1 MRRVRARGEDIRHF
15 ILEHVEKHPSGI
27 SKIASTHFHITRQ
40 AINKHLRRLVYEKS
54 LTESGETRKRAY
66 KLAPL
71 LEWRQDYDITP
82 EIEEHVLW
90 DRDVAPVLGALPQ
103 NVMDIWHYGFTEM
116 LNNAK
121 DHSGG
126 TQIMVRISKT
136 AINTE
141 MMISD
146 NGIGI
151 FKKIQEAFHLPDQR
165 YAILELAKGKLTTD
179 PTRHPGE
186 GVFFSSRM
194 FDRFAI
200 GADKTYFGHKFG
212 DDEDWIMAW
221 NSPLG
226 TSVFMEL
233 RNHTNRTSKKIFD
246 QYASPDGDYGFN
258 KTVVP
263 VNLAQYGNDKLIS
276 RSQAKRVL
284 ARLEL
289 FKMIMLDF
297 TGVPSIGQAFADE
310 IFRVF
315 AKEHPELT
323 IHVIHANSEVNR
335 MIERARTS
343 SYATLNANGSI
354 AAAATL
360 VRPDEEKTDK

>member
-1 MRRVRARGEDIRHF
+1 MVMVRVRARGEDIRRF
-15 ILEHVEKHPSGI
+15 VLEHVEKHPGDV
-27 SKIASTHFHITRQ
+27 SKIASARFDVTRQ

-54 LTESGETRKRAY
+54 LIENGETRKKTY

-71 LEWRQDYDITP
+71 EEWRKGYEITP
-82 EIEEHVLW
+82 ELEEHVLW

-126 TQIMVRISKT
+126 TRISVRLSKT
-136 AINTE
+136 AISTE
-141 MMISD
+141 MIIAD

-151 FKKIQEAFHLPDQR
+151 FRKIQEAFHLPDQR
-165 YAILELAKGKLTTD
+165 YALFELAKGKLTTD
-179 PTRHPGE
+179 PTKHTGE

-212 DDEDWIMAW
+212 DDEDWISDW
-221 NSPLG
+221 NAAIGTTVSMVLG
-226 TSVFMEL
+226 
-233 RNHTNRTSKKIFD
+233 NHTNRTSQKIFD
-246 QYASPDGDYGFN
+246 QFASPDGDYGFN

-263 VNLAQYGNDKLIS
+263 VKLAQYGNDKLIS
-276 RSQAKRVL
+276 RSQAKRVV

-289 FKMIMLDF
+289 FKVIILDF
-297 TGVPSIGQAFADE
+297 SGVPTIGPAFADE

-323 IHVIHANSEVNR
+323 IRALHANSEVNR

-343 SYATLNANGSI
+343 SAALNTSGSFP
-354 AAAATL
+354 ADAVLTK
-360 VRPDEEKTDK
+360 PDEVK